1 MKILLLGG
9 PGAGKGTQAKFLSRI
24 LGVPHVSTGDIFREN
39 IRKATPLGLKVKA
52 ILDEGL
58 LVPDE
63 LTNEIAKAR
72 LLEPDCEK
80 GYILDGYPRTISQ
93 AEYLDTLLEDGN
105 DSLDF
110 VLNVDSSD
118 DCIISRLSKR
128 RSCPACGAVYH
139 LDNTPPKNDGVC
151 DYCGE
156 TLTQRADDK
165 PETVRDRLDIYHRQ
179 TKPLLDHY
187 SKKGSLINID
197 GERKVEPILED
208 ILKIIGVK

>member
-24 LGVPHVSTGDIFREN
+24 LDIPHISTGDIFRDN
-39 IRKATPLGLKVKA
+39 IRRATPLGLKVKS
-52 ILDEGL
+52 ILNEGL
-58 LVPDE
+58 LVTDE

-72 LLEPDCEK
+72 LLEEDCIK
-80 GYILDGYPRTISQ
+80 GYILDGYPRTIFQ
-93 AEYLDTLLEDGN
+93 AQYLDSLLDELGDK
-105 DSLDF
+105 LDF

-118 DCIISRLSKR
+118 ECIIDRLSKR
-128 RSCPACGAVYH
+128 RSCPECGAVYH

-151 DYCGE
+151 DHCGE
-156 TLTQRADDK
+156 MLVQRADDK
-165 PETVRDRLDIYHRQ
+165 PETVKDRLDIYHQQ
-179 TKPLLDHY
+179 TKPLLDY
-187 SKKGSLINID
+187 YQAKGCLINID